1 MPSRTEGQYIWS
13 CVKTVK
19 YVKDPDTPTTLTEQ
33 TTYSNPVRLSGVD
46 GKDGEKGD
54 PGIGVKKV
62 IDLFKIVDIHITDV
76 KNVPTPTNDE
86 YSEKIEWTND
96 WLTSPDGRELAKD
109 QVW

>member
-19 YVKDPDTPTTLTEQ
+19 YVKDPDNPNTLTEQ
-33 TTYSNPVRLSGVD
+33 TTYSNPVCLSGVD

-62 IDLFKIVDIHITDV
+62 IDLFIQWGKDSKKSPKAPNI
-76 KNVPTPTNDE
+76 E
-86 YSEKIEWTND
+86 AYSDPIE
-96 WLTSPDGRELAKD
+96 
-109 QVW
+109 

>member
-19 YVKDPDTPTTLTEQ
+19 YVKDPDNPNTLTEQ

-62 IDLFKIVDIHITDV
+62 IDLFNKWKKDSDKSPKAPGNET
-76 KNVPTPTNDE
+76 
-86 YSEKIEWTND
+86 YSDAIE
-96 WLTSPDGRELAKD
+96 
-109 QVW
+109 

>member
-19 YVKDPDTPTTLTEQ
+19 YVKDPYNPNTLTEQ

-62 IDLFKIVDIHITDV
+62 IDLFIQWEKDSD
-76 KNVPTPTNDE
+76 KSPKAP
-86 YSEKIEWTND
+86 KIEVYSD
-96 WLTSPDGRELAKD
+96 PIE
-109 QVW
+109 